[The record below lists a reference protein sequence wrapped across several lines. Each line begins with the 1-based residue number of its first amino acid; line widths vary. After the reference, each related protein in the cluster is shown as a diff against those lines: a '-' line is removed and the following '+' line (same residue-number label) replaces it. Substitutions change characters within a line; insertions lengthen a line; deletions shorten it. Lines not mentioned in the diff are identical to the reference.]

1 MPTDIKTPPEIE
13 RIKEQLSK
21 VSLPP
26 ELRLRVDLM
35 IESLG
40 RSSTQPNFLQE
51 SETAERYVSW
61 VVSLPWSVRTPDNL
75 DLKRAQETLEKNHYG
90 MSKVKDRVLEYI
102 SVLNLTSGQARK
114 ESSVLCFTGL
124 PGLGKTSVAASIAE
138 SLGRRFIRIPFG
150 GLGEVSQIRGLPRY
164 LASSEPGQIIK
175 GLRRVGCLNPVILL
189 DEIDRVAETS
199 RGAIMGALLEL
210 LDPEQNSTFSDYFID
225 YPFSLS
231 EVLFI
236 CTANNT
242 RGIANAVLDRLELI
256 DMPSYTDE
264 EKISIGK
271 NYLFPKVLKVT
282 GLKPEQAIIEESL
295 WPKIIRPLGYDAG
308 IRTLERT
315 IDGICRKVARKV
327 VEGKGTQFILN
338 EENIKEFLPT
348 W

>member
-1 MPTDIKTPPEIE
+1 MAVIPEVE
-13 RIKEQLSK
+13 RIKSSLGK
-21 VSLPP
+21 NPLPP
-26 ELRLRVDLM
+26 ELKLRVELM
-35 IESLG
+35 VESLE
-40 RSSTQPNFLQE
+40 RSANLPSFLQE
-51 SETAERYVSW
+51 SETTARYVAW
-61 VVSLPWSVRTPDNL
+61 VVSLPWDNRTQDNL
-75 DLKRAQETLEKNHYG
+75 NLKKAAEVLDKNHFG
-90 MSKVKDRVLEYI
+90 MNKIKERVLEYI
-102 SVLNLTSGQARK
+102 SVSSLTQKQNRR

-138 SLGRRFIRIPFG
+138 SLGRHFLRIPFG

-164 LASSEPGQIIK
+164 LPSSEPGQIIK

-189 DEIDRVAETS
+189 DEIDRVAEVS

-225 YPFSLS
+225 YPFNLS

-242 RGIANAVLDRLELI
+242 RGIANAVLDRLEI
-256 DMPSYTDE
+256 IEMPSYTDE
-264 EKISIGK
+264 EKVVIGK
-271 NYLFPKVLKVT
+271 NYILPRVLKIS
-282 GLKPEQAIIEESL
+282 GLSPDQLEVEDDL

-315 IDGICRKVARKV
+315 VEAICRKVARKV
-327 VEGKGTQFILN
+327 VEGQKGKFVLT
-338 EENIKEFLPT
+338 EDNIKEYLPS